1 MTATTVRAR
10 LQNWYWPADAALRQ
24 RRLEQL
30 NLTVGGTRG
39 TLKPA
44 FVNVAGIAA
53 LAAQWHSPVLV
64 GVWAAV
70 AIAMILTSR
79 LVLRP
84 MAARFARPETYAR
97 CNALHVAGSTVFVL
111 AFAAAGPL
119 FWVSVEPLNHVFL
132 LLVLVVSATLG
143 VAQTGPHLPLGMTAY
158 LYLVPAIALCLIE
171 GGLTYT
177 IIALL
182 GASVG
187 HMMFAAMVR
196 AAHATEA
203 LLDLRASERKLLAT
217 QEELVVQL
225 RAANRAKAEFLAHM
239 SHELRTPL
247 NAVIGFSDLMR
258 LEMMGPIGTPVYL
271 DYLNDINASGAHL
284 LKVISEIL
292 DMSKI
297 EAGKLELKETES
309 DLRAAFADAFGMLRL
324 RARDGGVV
332 LTNAICEDLRVVA
345 DDTAL
350 RQVALNV
357 VMNAIKFTPEGG
369 RVEVSA
375 AIGPD
380 GGIAICVADTGCG
393 IRAEDIERVFEPFGQ
408 GRHDIAAK
416 ERGTGLGLP
425 IVRSLMRAHGG
436 DARLE
441 SAPGRGT
448 TVTLTLPKERV
459 LAAPQAQAA

>member
-70 AIAMILTSR
+70 AIAMILASR

-97 CNALHVAGSTVFVL
+97 CNALHLAGSTVFVL

-119 FWVSVEPLNHVFL
+119 FWVSGEPLNHVFL

-158 LYLVPAIALCLIE
+158 LYLVPAIALCLAE
-171 GGLTYT
+171 GGLTYYVL
-177 IIALL
+177 ALL

-247 NAVIGFSDLMR
+247 HGLKGLLTLLEKTPLSDQQRSFLILMREDADRLLREINSILDFSQAEAHRLILQERVCHLKRLLASAVNAFQARAEAKRLRLTLTLDPALPNAVRVDDR
-258 LEMMGPIGTPVYL
+258 QLE
-271 DYLNDINASGAHL
+271 
-284 LKVISEIL
+284 KIL
-292 DMSKI
+292 RNLID
-297 EAGKLELKETES
+297 
-309 DLRAAFADAFGMLRL
+309 
-324 RARDGGVV
+324 
-332 LTNAICEDLRVVA
+332 
-345 DDTAL
+345 
-350 RQVALNV
+350 
-357 VMNAIKFTPEGG
+357 NAIKYLDASRSGRIVVSGEEAAGG
-369 RVEVSA
+369 WIVYRISDN
-375 AIGPD
+375 GR
-380 GGIAICVADTGCG
+380 GISD
-393 IRAEDIERVFEPFGQ
+393 RDHERIFELFRRSGKQDRPG
-408 GRHDIAAK
+408 
-416 ERGTGLGLP
+416 EGLGLAF
-425 IVRSLMRAHGG
+425 VRNSVRRLGG
-436 DARLE
+436 DITLE
-441 SAPGRGT
+441 SELGKGSTFLLKFPTR
-448 TVTLTLPKERV
+448 LILPDAGEY
-459 LAAPQAQAA
+459 A

>member
-1 MTATTVRAR
+1 
-10 LQNWYWPADAALRQ
+10 
-24 RRLEQL
+24 
-30 NLTVGGTRG
+30 
-39 TLKPA
+39 
-44 FVNVAGIAA
+44 
-53 LAAQWHSPVLV
+53 
-64 GVWAAV
+64 
-70 AIAMILTSR
+70 
-79 LVLRP
+79 
-84 MAARFARPETYAR
+84 
-97 CNALHVAGSTVFVL
+97 
-111 AFAAAGPL
+111 
-119 FWVSVEPLNHVFL
+119 
-132 LLVLVVSATLG
+132 
-143 VAQTGPHLPLGMTAY
+143 
-158 LYLVPAIALCLIE
+158 
-171 GGLTYT
+171 
-177 IIALL
+177 
-182 GASVG
+182 
-187 HMMFAAMVR
+187 
-196 AAHATEA
+196 
-203 LLDLRASERKLLAT
+203 
-217 QEELVVQL
+217 
-225 RAANRAKAEFLAHM
+225 M

-436 DARLE
+436 DAHLE